1 MHIVS
6 ILIAEALYES
16 GTVADSFQL
25 QGDAVFCMRPERYRL
40 FQFALRKRVILA
52 IVVKLYADMVVCTT
66 VVLVQQHDIG
76 DKSPFDVR
84 IVSIVVEAIAGSD
97 SLR

>member
-1 MHIVS
+1 MHIAS

-16 GTVADSFQL
+16 CTVVDRFQL
-25 QGDAVFCMRPERYRL
+25 QGDTVFYKRPERYRL

-52 IVVKLYADMVVCTT
+52 IVVKLYADMVICTT

-76 DKSPFDVR
+76 NKSPFDVR